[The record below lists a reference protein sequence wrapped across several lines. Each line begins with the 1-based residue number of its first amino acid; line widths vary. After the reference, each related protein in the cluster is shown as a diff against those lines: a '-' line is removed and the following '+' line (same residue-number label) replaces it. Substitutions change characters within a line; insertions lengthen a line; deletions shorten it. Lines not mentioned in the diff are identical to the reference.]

1 MHRIAT
7 AAAAL
12 TIAALASTPAAAK
25 IKCRDGNQ
33 LVAGSWISTPYCRDN
48 QVAEVARQYGFKV
61 SDEAIRSNPNY
72 KRRICRFIVDDIRVT
87 ESCREVLPSA
97 RGRF

>member
-1 MHRIAT
+1 MYKIAT
-7 AAAAL
+7 AALAAATL
-12 TIAALASTPAAAK
+12 TATPAAAK
-25 IKCRDGNQ
+25 IQCRDGNQ

-48 QVAEVARQYGFKV
+48 QVAEVARQHGFQV
-61 SDEAIRSNPNY
+61 SSAAIRNNPNY

-87 ESCREVLPSA
+87 ESCREVLPSG